1 MTLKILLKLV
11 QKLEKPDI
19 EILNIISLICK
30 VFLKYFIIVSEI
42 NVSVI

>member
-1 MTLKILLKLV
+1 MILKILLKLV
-11 QKLEKPDI
+11 RKPEKPDI
-19 EILNIISLICK
+19 EILNIISLIYK